1 MGSRIPFTVA
11 AASVLLAAAC
21 AEIPP
26 PAAQSAPVPGAKPA
40 AVSAPSASPEPA
52 DPAAFVGRG
61 AREIAELLGEPK
73 LRRRD
78 PPAEL
83 WQYRADRCALD
94 LFLYAGRDDVL
105 TVAHAEMRTIPPVG
119 GQTKEAARASSDAP
133 LPGRAREAPFAECL
147 RRIRS
152 GGG

>member
-11 AASVLLAAAC
+11 VASVLFAAAC

-26 PAAQSAPVPGAKPA
+26 PAAPEAKPA

-61 AREIAELLGEPK
+61 AREIAELLGEPGLK
-73 LRRRD
+73 RRD
-78 PPAEL
+78 APAEL
-83 WQYRADRCALD
+83 WQYRAGPCVLD
-94 LFLYAGRDDVL
+94 LFLYDDRDGGAA
-105 TVAHAEMRTIPPVG
+105 TVAHAEVRP
-119 GQTKEAARASSDAP
+119 
-133 LPGRAREAPFAECL
+133 REMPAAECL
-147 RRIRS
+147 KRVRSAS

>member
-11 AASVLLAAAC
+11 AASVLFAAAC

-26 PAAQSAPVPGAKPA
+26 PATQGTSAPEAKPA

-61 AREIAELLGEPK
+61 AREIAEFLGEPK

-94 LFLYAGRDDVL
+94 LFLYAGRDDTL
-105 TVAHAEMRTIPPVG
+105 TVTHAEIRPR
-119 GQTKEAARASSDAP
+119 Q
-133 LPGRAREAPFAECL
+133 APFAECL
-147 RRIRS
+147 QRIRN
-152 GGG
+152 GG